1 MSEEEST
8 DAVTALHDLS
18 AVDMI
23 AGFRARQ
30 FSPSDVLDDVL
41 AHIARVGASHQG
53 ALRF

>member
-1 MSEEEST
+1 MSEEETS

-30 FSPSDVLDDVL
+30 FSPSEVLDDLL
-41 AHIARVGASHQG
+41 AHV
-53 ALRF
+53 ALW